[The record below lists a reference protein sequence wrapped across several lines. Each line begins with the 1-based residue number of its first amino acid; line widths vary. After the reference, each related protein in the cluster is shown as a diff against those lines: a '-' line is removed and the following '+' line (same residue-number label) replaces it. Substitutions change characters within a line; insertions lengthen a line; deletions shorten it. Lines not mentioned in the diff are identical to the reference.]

1 MKNLC
6 GKMVTRQNAY
16 EVWSTGAWT
25 WHVLKKYQADDTKLY
40 ARWFCDVVTPYCPEG
55 ELGDVYVVDITSVAR
70 RIR

>member
-1 MKNLC
+1 MTTKQILNTAILAA
-6 GKMVTRQNAY
+6 K
-16 EVWSTGAWT
+16 E
-25 WHVLKKYQADDTKLY
+25 DTKLY